1 MKPWIK
7 RTLIGL
13 TGLTIVLGGMTACG
27 ARHYEQRYG
36 GEWTPERFA
45 EVKTKVVDRIS
56 KKLDLTEPQRQKL
69 AALGDAIETQ
79 RNAARAKGSV
89 APREAVK
96 ALIAGD
102 KFDRE
107 GAQALVTQK
116 TQAVQEASPA
126 IITALADF
134 YDSLTPTQ
142 QAEVREHLAKRRG
155 HWGRWG
161 SEERS

>member
-7 RTLIGL
+7 RTLMGLSGL
-13 TGLTIVLGGMTACG
+13 TVVLGGLTACG
-27 ARHYEQRYG
+27 MHRYEERHG
-36 GEWTPERFA
+36 GGWSPERFA

-56 KKLDLTEPQRQKL
+56 KKLDLNETQRQKL
-69 AALGDAIETQ
+69 AVLGDTIEAQ
-79 RNAARAKGSV
+79 RNAAKAKGG
-89 APREAVK
+89 AEPREAIK

-102 KFDRE
+102 KFDRD

-116 TQAVQEASPA
+116 AQTVQEASPA

-134 YDSLTPTQ
+134 YDSLTPAQ
-142 QAEVREHLAKRRG
+142 QAEVRDHLAKRRG

-161 SEERS
+161 GQDRS